1 MSPKKAII
9 LNIIIAL
16 IFAGAIM
23 LSSWLLQDTEHAQT
37 VMYIIIALW
46 FIPSG
51 ILTAAGV
58 KRDKNEQR

>member
-1 MSPKKAII
+1 MSPKKAVV

-16 IFAGAIM
+16 IFAGAIL
-23 LSSWLLQDTEHAQT
+23 LSSWILKDTKHAMT
-37 VMYIIIALW
+37 VTYIIIALW

-58 KRDKNEQR
+58 RKNKDKQN

>member
-1 MSPKKAII
+1 MSPKKAVI

-16 IFAGAIM
+16 IFAGAII
-23 LSSWLLQDTEHAQT
+23 LSSWLLQDTDYAQT

-46 FIPSG
+46 IIPSG

-58 KRDKNEQR
+58 KKGGNE